1 MLVGIILLSMSLAFM
16 EKNLLKASDI
26 VLGLVSI
33 WLLIFRDA
41 ICLFDLV
48 FILIRDL
55 TASQV
60 CLEFVLFSLKK
71 CFVVLRFI
79 NSSKSIDHAF
89 VSLEF

>member
-1 MLVGIILLSMSLAFM
+1 MSLAFM
-16 EKNLLKASDI
+16 EKNLLKASHI

-33 WLLIFRDA
+33 WFLIFRDA

-60 CLEFVLFSLKK
+60 CLEFVLCSLKK
-71 CFVVLRFI
+71 CFVVLRFVS
-79 NSSKSIDHAF
+79 SSKSIDHAF
-89 VSLEF
+89 VSFEF